1 MDRFKLHLSRKLSN
15 YFNMIKELKKMKNLF
30 LITIIFLLS
39 CNMAYAKRYINLA
52 DSLITDKDNVYEV
65 SKLDNVVCNPLNK
78 CKTDFYIVVYM
89 KNEDKQ
95 KSLKLL

>member
-1 MDRFKLHLSRKLSN
+1 
-15 YFNMIKELKKMKNLF
+15 MKNLF

-95 KSLKLL
+95 KVLNYFKFINPYTRDEKYNDIFKQLNNY